1 MALGSV
7 RTKAVAAVLVLAAAG
22 GVAAWQLLPLGD
34 QGHGAIRVGTTDHVS
49 ALDPAGAY
57 DAGSWALYSNVYQSL
72 LTIKPGADTPAPDAA
87 SSCAFVGQKLT
98 TYRCELR
105 SDLTFAGGR
114 QVTAED
120 VKFSFDRIKQI
131 NSDQGPAPLFNTLES
146 VKAEGRTVTFNL
158 TAPDAT
164 FPFKIATGAASIV
177 DRERYPAKALRA
189 DGKVDGSGPF
199 TLTGYKAGT
208 TAELKPNPAYKGQA
222 KPARA
227 AVTVHYFKDSAQLDQ
242 AWKDHQI
249 EVAHRDMPPAVLAGL
264 NPGLKDTRYQ
274 ASGGTETRHIVF
286 NVRPG
291 STVQK
296 PAVRQAMAASL
307 DRSKIAGD
315 VYKGTVTPLY
325 SLVPAGIA
333 GHSTPFFDTYPAPN
347 GAAARKL
354 LTDAGI
360 SLPVS
365 VTLGVNTRG
374 ANVAEA
380 DEIKR
385 QLESTGLFQ
394 LKIKAVEAWED
405 FQKAYAAGEFDAY
418 TIGWIADFPDADNFL
433 APLVGKDSSMNNG
446 FSDKTVEDLITRT
459 QSFQDRGEASNDF
472 HELQRVV
479 SQQIPLLPIWQ
490 KKDYVLSREA
500 VSGLQYLS
508 DGTGVWR
515 LWELDWL

>member
-1 MALGSV
+1 MGSA
-7 RTKAVAAVLVLAAAG
+7 RTKAIGVVLVLAAAG
-22 GVAAWQLLPLGD
+22 GVAAWQLLPLGEG
-34 QGHGAIRVGTTDHVS
+34 GHGAIRVGTTDAVS

-57 DAGSWALYSNVYQSL
+57 DAGSWALYSNVFQSL
-72 LTIKPGADTPAPDAA
+72 LTIKPGSDTPVPDAA

-98 TYRCELR
+98 TYRCDLR
-105 SDLTFAGGR
+105 SDLAFGDGGR
-114 QVTAED
+114 PVTAED

-177 DRERYPAKALRA
+177 DKDRYPAKALRA
-189 DGKVDGSGPF
+189 DGKADGTGPF
-199 TLTGYKAGT
+199 LLTGYKAGK
-208 TAELKPNPAYKGQA
+208 TAELKPNPAYHGQA
-222 KPARA
+222 KPAKTP
-227 AVTVHYFKDSAQLDQ
+227 VTVRYYKDSAQLDQ
-242 AWKDHQI
+242 AWQDHQI
-249 EVAHRDMPPAVLAGL
+249 EVAHRDMPPTVLAGL

-274 ASGGTETRHIVF
+274 TSGGTETRHIVF

-291 STVQK
+291 SAVQK
-296 PAVRQAMAASL
+296 PAVRQAMAAAL
-307 DRSKIAGD
+307 DRSKIAAD

-347 GAAARKL
+347 GTVARKL
-354 LTDAGI
+354 LSDAGI
-360 SLPVS
+360 ATPVS

-374 ANVAEA
+374 ANLAEA
-380 DEIKR
+380 EEIKR

-394 LKIKAVEAWED
+394 LNVKPVEVWGD